1 MKDPER
7 LALAEGPVRV
17 SRVADVV
24 ADRIRDLIID
34 GKLADGDRLPPLDA
48 LLEEFSIS
56 GPSMREALR
65 VLESEGLITVQRG
78 SVGGSVVHRPEPRTA
93 AYTIALVLRSRS
105 TELQDV
111 FDALALLVPM
121 CAMLCARRSDRKKAV
136 VPELRKINVE
146 SRGLIDG
153 DDRAF
158 GESMMAFHKTVVQRC
173 GNETLT
179 LMTGI
184 LESIWVVNELA
195 GAKTTSAKGELFS
208 AAQKLHALEFHEEI
222 CRLIEAGKDHEV
234 EQVMTEHNDV
244 GVIFGEWIDP
254 NQPVDAQAI
263 RQSL

>member
-105 TELQDV
+105 TELHDV

-136 VPELRKINVE
+136 VPELRRINVE
-146 SRGLIDG
+146 SRRPRRRRRRRLQRVDDG
-153 DDRAF
+153 VPQDAGAAMRERDAHADDRDPGIDLARERRDL
-158 GESMMAFHKTVVQRC
+158 GQGDERREARC
-173 GNETLT
+173 
-179 LMTGI
+179 
-184 LESIWVVNELA
+184 
-195 GAKTTSAKGELFS
+195 S
-208 AAQKLHALEFHEEI
+208 AAP
-222 CRLIEAGKDHEV
+222 R
-234 EQVMTEHNDV
+234 
-244 GVIFGEWIDP
+244 
-254 NQPVDAQAI
+254 
-263 RQSL
+263 S